1 MIAQDFLIKIIKQM
15 PSRGLNNTEIFIH
28 SIDENN
34 DCISYKIVDI
44 DNNGCNDA
52 IYIRIK
58 KEQEFC

>member
-15 PSRGLNNTEIFIH
+15 PSRGLNDTEVFIH

-44 DNNGCNDA
+44 YNNGCNDA
-52 IYIRIK
+52 IFIKIK
-58 KEQEFC
+58 KE

>member
-1 MIAQDFLIKIIKQM
+1 M

-44 DNNGCNDA
+44 DNNGCNDS
-52 IYIRIK
+52 IFIKIK
-58 KEQEFC
+58 KE

>member
-1 MIAQDFLIKIIKQM
+1 MIAKDFLIKILNQM
-15 PSRGLNNTEIFIH
+15 PSRGLNDTEIFIN

-52 IYIRIK
+52 IFIKIK
-58 KEQEFC
+58 KEVK